1 MTNIIRKH
9 ANKNYESEII
19 PLFSG
24 KILIIFSAS
33 NLVTFILIDCV
44 RGQRHIL

>member
-24 KILIIFSAS
+24 KILVIF
-33 NLVTFILIDCV
+33 LPQIL
-44 RGQRHIL
+44 